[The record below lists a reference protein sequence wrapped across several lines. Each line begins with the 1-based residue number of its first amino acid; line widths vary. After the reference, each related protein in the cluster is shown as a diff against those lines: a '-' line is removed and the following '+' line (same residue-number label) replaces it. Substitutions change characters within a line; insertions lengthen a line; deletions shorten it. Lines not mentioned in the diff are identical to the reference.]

1 MNYKKISS
9 ETYRKFADK
18 QGNDHIVGD
27 YALEEILRIIE
38 KFNCKNILE
47 VGLGIGSISD
57 AILNFS
63 ESNSLN
69 INYSGTEANEYCLKQ
84 LPQNVDRFKQIK
96 LYSEIAEI
104 AEIADGI
111 LFDLIIVDGSDTLLS
126 EVKKLCAKNALI
138 FIEGGRASQ
147 IKLLN
152 EIFPKFYQC
161 EIISIRKPPAYG
173 PFHQKWTGGGTLIAI
188 NPTIFQKVFIF
199 TEKVKTFSK
208 RRVRK
213 YTKG

>member
-1 MNYKKISS
+1 MNYKEISA

-18 QGNDHIVGD
+18 QGNDHIAGD

-69 INYSGTEANEYCLKQ
+69 INYSGTEANEYCLEQ
-84 LPQNVDRFKQIK
+84 LPQNVDRFEQIK
-96 LYSEIAEI
+96 LHSKI
-104 AEIADGI
+104 AEIADGN
-111 LFDLIIVDGSDTLLS
+111 LFDLIIVDGSDALLS

-147 IKLLN
+147 IKVLN
-152 EIFPKFYQC
+152 EIFPEFYQC

-188 NPTIFQKVFIF
+188 SPTVFQKAFIF
-199 TEKVKTFSK
+199 IEKVKTFSK
-208 RRVRK
+208 RRMRK
-213 YTKG
+213 YTKE